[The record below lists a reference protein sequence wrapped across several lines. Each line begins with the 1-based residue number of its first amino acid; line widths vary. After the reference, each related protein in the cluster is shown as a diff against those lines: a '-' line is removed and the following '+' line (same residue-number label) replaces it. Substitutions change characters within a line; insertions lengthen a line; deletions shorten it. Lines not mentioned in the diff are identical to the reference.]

1 MSSHNLIRSD
11 NSDLDVQI
19 PRKSTIR
26 QQRARQ
32 ALQAQ
37 TPTLSDL
44 SNDSMF
50 DSPSVTERKQLRKEN
65 NIPGEIK
72 SYKDEILKLKQ
83 EIKYLQTKSTK
94 STRLERENLA
104 LKDEMA
110 YLQKDLIRVSD
121 ECLQFKSKYLTQHS
135 PL

>member
-1 MSSHNLIRSD
+1 
-11 NSDLDVQI
+11 
-19 PRKSTIR
+19 
-26 QQRARQ
+26 
-32 ALQAQ
+32 
-37 TPTLSDL
+37 
-44 SNDSMF
+44 MF

-121 ECLQFKSKYLTQHS
+121 ECL
-135 PL
+135 

>member
-1 MSSHNLIRSD
+1 M
-11 NSDLDVQI
+11 QI

-26 QQRARQ
+26 QRRARQ

-72 SYKDEILKLKQ
+72 SYKDEILKLNKQ
-83 EIKYLQTKSTK
+83 YLQTKSTK

-110 YLQKDLIRVSD
+110 YLQRFT
-121 ECLQFKSKYLTQHS
+121 C
-135 PL
+135 

>member
-1 MSSHNLIRSD
+1 MSSHNLNRSD

-19 PRKSTIR
+19 PQSTIR

-44 SNDSMF
+44 TMI
-50 DSPSVTERKQLRKEN
+50 PCLIQLSVTERKQLRKEN

-94 STRLERENLA
+94 STRFR
-104 LKDEMA
+104 
-110 YLQKDLIRVSD
+110 
-121 ECLQFKSKYLTQHS
+121 T
-135 PL
+135 